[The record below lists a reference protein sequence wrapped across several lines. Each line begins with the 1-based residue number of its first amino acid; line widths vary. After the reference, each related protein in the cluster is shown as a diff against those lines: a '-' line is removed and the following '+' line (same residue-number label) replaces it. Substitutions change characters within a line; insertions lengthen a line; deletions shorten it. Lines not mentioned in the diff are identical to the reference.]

1 MPTSDTNT
9 ERTGPDNENH
19 FDDANVGKGALWCSW
34 QKLCGWW
41 PVADICG
48 FPVIGSSAR
57 MICSISNVLHIHE
70 SAMKSMGGWDDT
82 TLKLMYSVAL
92 NYFAL
97 IKERKGFSETWS

>member
-1 MPTSDTNT
+1 MFMAEVVWLVARCRYIWISCHLFIC
-9 ERTGPDNENH
+9 E
-19 FDDANVGKGALWCSW
+19 DD
-34 QKLCGWW
+34 
-41 PVADICG
+41 
-48 FPVIGSSAR
+48 
-57 MICSISNVLHIHE
+57 SISNVLHIHE